1 MNFQLVFGETN
12 EPRNDLDQLNYGEMS
27 FRLIKEGL
35 EGECLTNT
43 KQINTECLLKVQMT
57 ASSQSDYETVVSF
70 DLNDD

>member
-43 KQINTECLLKVQMT
+43 K
-57 ASSQSDYETVVSF
+57 
-70 DLNDD
+70 